1 MQIIIVQHEIES
13 AVKAYVLSQLNVKD
27 GHRIDVSFAATRG
40 EDGLK
45 ATIDIVSNDQM
56 PATTAVVETTEEE
69 PAAPVVQQA
78 TPTRRARLVSPA
90 RKVEHTEEAQEQHEE
105 GAAATDVVSDT
116 KGDPEANPETGEA
129 TEQEE
134 EPAPVTSGRSLFSN
148 LRKPTNS

>member
-56 PATTAVVETTEEE
+56 PDTATLVETTEEE
-69 PAAPVVQQA
+69 PEAPVVQQA
-78 TPTRRARLVSPA
+78 ATTRKARLVTPA
-90 RKVEHTEEAQEQHEE
+90 RKVEQAEEVQEQHEE
-105 GAAATDVVSDT
+105 GATATGTAADT
-116 KGDPEANPETGEA
+116 KGDPNADPETGEA

-148 LRKPTNS
+148 LRKPTNN

>member
-27 GHRIDVSFAATRG
+27 GHRVDVSFAATRG

-56 PATTAVVETTEEE
+56 PATTTQVETAEEE
-69 PAAPVVQQA
+69 PVAPVVQQA
-78 TPTRRARLVSPA
+78 APTRRARLVTPT
-90 RKVEHTEEAQEQHEE
+90 RKVEQTEEVQEQHEE
-105 GAAATDVVSDT
+105 GAAATDAVSDT
-116 KGDPEANPETGEA
+116 KDDPETGE
-129 TEQEE
+129 TVEQEE
-134 EPAPVTSGRSLFSN
+134 EPAPVTTGRSLFSN